1 MLKNILLWVLAF
13 VITAG
18 IAIYQRS
25 TGPTYPV
32 SGTEQIAGSE
42 VKYKFFRSHGGES
55 DHEVSLSSINKSLQP
70 VLWYK
75 RFKTRDEFTPVP
87 MVYKDGNYTAKLPHQ
102 PPAGK
107 LEYYVEVSNNGNIEK
122 VTGQNIVIRFK
133 GAVPMWVLI
142 PHIIAMFG
150 AMMLA
155 AGTGMQY
162 FTRDK
167 KVLNLTRITMLVL
180 GIGGFILGPLMQEYA
195 FGELWTGFPFGHD
208 LTDNKTL
215 IAMIVWLFAYWRIS
229 KHGDG
234 KKAAGWALFAAV
246 FMFLI
251 YLIPHSMLGSELD
264 YNELDKNTKQEII
277 NQN

>member
-1 MLKNILLWVLAF
+1 MFKKILLWVLAF

-18 IAIYQRS
+18 TAIYQRS

-32 SGTEQIAGSE
+32 SGNEQIAGSE
-42 VKYKFFRSHGGES
+42 VQYKFFRSHGGES
-55 DHEVSLSSINKSLQP
+55 DHEVSLTSSNQNLNP

-75 RFKTRDEFTPVP
+75 RFKTADKFTPVQ
-87 MVYKDGNYTAKLPHQ
+87 MEYKEGKYTAILPHQ

-107 LEYYVEVSNNGNIEK
+107 LEYYVEITGEGNSQK
-122 VTGQNIVIRFK
+122 VTGHNIVIRFK

-162 FTRDK
+162 FTNEK
-167 KVLNLTRITMLVL
+167 KVLTLTRITMLVL
-180 GIGGFILGPLMQEYA
+180 AVGGFILGPLMQEYA
-195 FGELWTGFPFGHD
+195 FGELWTGFPYGHD

-215 IAMIVWLFAYWRIS
+215 IAMIVWIIAYWRIA

-234 KKAAGWALFAAV
+234 KKAAGWALFAAI
-246 FMFLI
+246 FMFFI
-251 YLIPHSMLGSELD
+251 YLIPHSMFGSELD
-264 YNELDKNTKQEII
+264 YNEIDKNTKQEII